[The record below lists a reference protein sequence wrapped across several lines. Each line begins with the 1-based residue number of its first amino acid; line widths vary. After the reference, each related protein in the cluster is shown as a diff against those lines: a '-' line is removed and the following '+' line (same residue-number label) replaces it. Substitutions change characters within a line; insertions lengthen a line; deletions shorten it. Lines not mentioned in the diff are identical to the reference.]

1 MLRMLTEESLREIIA
16 SGESFD
22 VEFAGEDA
30 APLSDAALLEAV
42 VCQANG
48 RGGILLVGVEDD
60 GRVTGARARHGSYT
74 DARRVES
81 FIANQTVPSCPVEC
95 SIAALDG
102 RDVLV
107 VEIPPGRPV
116 TSTNTGIYKR
126 RAMDVH
132 GRPRCLPF
140 LAHEMQSREASRGA
154 LDYSSL
160 VVPEARWEDLDPLEI
175 ERLRQMVA
183 RNRGRADASLLEL
196 SDHEIVRAL
205 GLGESSAG
213 GGAGGERVDR
223 IRVAGLLMLGREEAI
238 TRLVPTHEVAFQVLS
253 GTRIAA
259 NEFFRL
265 PLIRVAEEL
274 ARRFDARNEEEEIA
288 VGPVRAGI
296 PDYSPSGFREAF
308 HNALIHRDYTRLGAV
323 HVQWKPEEIEVSSP
337 GGFPDEV
344 RLDNIL
350 VTAPRPRNP
359 VLADAFKRIGL
370 VERTGRGIDTIYE
383 GQLRYGRPAP
393 DYSRSTAGS
402 VQLVLAGGAA
412 NLALARFIMERDV
425 AGGGG
430 VERGGGGSRGGG
442 VGSPASRVTVDEMLI
457 VNAVDR
463 ERRLEL
469 ARAAELVQRSETATR
484 AVLERLVESGVL
496 EARNERRERVYHFS
510 AATYRALGR
519 PAEHIRLAGI
529 EPIQREQMILQFV
542 DTHGRITRSQA
553 ADLCQIGGREA
564 RSALEKLVNRGELV
578 IRGEKRG
585 AFYERSAEVMA
596 PVQKL

>member
-1 MLRMLTEESLREIIA
+1 MLTEESLRETIA
-16 SGESFD
+16 QGESFV
-22 VEFAGEDA
+22 VELKGEEA
-30 APLSDAALLEAV
+30 APLSDAELLEAV

-48 RGGILLVGVEDD
+48 RGGVLLVGVEDD
-60 GRVTGARARHGSYT
+60 GRVSGARARHGSYT
-74 DARRVES
+74 DPRRVES
-81 FIANQTVPSCPVEC
+81 LIANRTVPSCPVEC
-95 SIAALDG
+95 SIVPLDG

-116 TSTNTGIYKR
+116 TSTNTGVYKR

-160 VVPEARWEDLDPLEI
+160 VVPEAKWEDLDPLEI
-175 ERLRQMVA
+175 ERLRQLVA

-196 SDHEIVRAL
+196 SDAEIVRAL
-205 GLGESSAG
+205 GLGESSSG

-223 IRVAGLLMLGREEAI
+223 VRVAGLLMLGREEAI

-253 GTRIAA
+253 GTRISV

-265 PLIRVAEEL
+265 PLIRVADEV

-323 HVQWKPEEIEVSSP
+323 HVQWKPDEIEVSSP

-370 VERTGRGIDTIYE
+370 VERTGRGIDTIFE

-402 VQLVLAGGAA
+402 VQLVLAGGSA
-412 NLALARFIMERDV
+412 NLALARFIMERDT
-425 AGGGG
+425 GGASPGG
-430 VERGGGGSRGGG
+430 T
-442 VGSPASRVTVDEMLI
+442 PPSRVSVDEMLI

-469 ARAAELVQRSETATR
+469 ARAAELVQRSEPATR

-496 EARNERRERVYHFS
+496 EARSERRERVYHFS

-519 PAEHIRLAGI
+519 PAEHIRLTGI

-542 DTHGRITRSQA
+542 DAHGRITRSQA

-564 RSALEKLVNRGELV
+564 RAVLEKLVNRNELV
-578 IRGEKRG
+578 VRGEKRG
-585 AFYERSAEVMA
+585 AYYERSAAEVMA
-596 PVQKL
+596 TGQKL

>member
-1 MLRMLTEESLREIIA
+1 VESL
-16 SGESFD
+16 
-22 VEFAGEDA
+22 
-30 APLSDAALLEAV
+30 
-42 VCQANG
+42 
-48 RGGILLVGVEDD
+48 
-60 GRVTGARARHGSYT
+60 
-74 DARRVES
+74 
-81 FIANQTVPSCPVEC
+81 IANQTVPSCPVEC
-95 SIAALDG
+95 SIVSLDG
-102 RDVLV
+102 HDVLV

-116 TSTNTGIYKR
+116 TSTNTGVYKR

-160 VVPEARWEDLDPLEI
+160 VVPEAKWEDLDPLEI
-175 ERLRQMVA
+175 ERLRQLVA

-196 SDHEIVRAL
+196 SDAEIVRAL
-205 GLGESSAG
+205 GLGESSSSG
-213 GGAGGERVDR
+213 GGGGERVDR
-223 IRVAGLLMLGREEAI
+223 VRVAGLLMLGREEAI

-253 GTRIAA
+253 GTRISA

-265 PLIRVAEEL
+265 PLIRVADEI

-288 VGPVRAGI
+288 VGPARVGI

-323 HVQWKPEEIEVSSP
+323 HVQWKPDEIEVSSP

-370 VERTGRGIDTIYE
+370 VERTGRGIDTIFE

-393 DYSRSTAGS
+393 DYSRSTPGS
-402 VQLVLAGGAA
+402 VQLVLAGGTA
-412 NLALARFIMERDV
+412 NLALARFIMERDT
-425 AGGGG
+425 GGT
-430 VERGGGGSRGGG
+430 
-442 VGSPASRVTVDEMLI
+442 SPGQRVSVDEMLI

-469 ARAAELVQRSETATR
+469 ARAAELVQRSEPATR

-496 EARNERRERVYHFS
+496 EARSERRERVYHFS

-519 PAEHIRLAGI
+519 PAEHVRLTGI

-542 DTHGRITRSQA
+542 DAHGRITRSQA

-564 RSALEKLVNRGELV
+564 RAVLEKLVNRNELV
-578 IRGEKRG
+578 VRGEKRG
-585 AFYERSAEVMA
+585 SYYERSAADVMA
-596 PVQKL
+596 AGQKL

>member
-1 MLRMLTEESLREIIA
+1 MLTEESLRQIIA
-16 SGESFD
+16 AGENFG
-22 VEFAGEDA
+22 VELKGEDA
-30 APLSDAALLEAV
+30 EPLSDRELLEAV

-60 GRVTGARARHGSYT
+60 GRVSGARARHGSYT
-74 DARRVES
+74 DPRRVES
-81 FIANQTVPSCPVEC
+81 LIANQTVPSCPVEC
-95 SIAALDG
+95 SVASLGG

-107 VEIPPGRPV
+107 IEIPPGRPV
-116 TSTNTGIYKR
+116 TSTNTGVYKR

-160 VVPEARWEDLDPLEI
+160 VVPEAKWEDLDPLEI

-223 IRVAGLLMLGREEAI
+223 VRVAGLLMLGREEAI
-238 TRLVPTHEVAFQVLS
+238 ARLVPTHEVAFQVLA
-253 GTRIAA
+253 GTRISV

-265 PLIRVAEEL
+265 PLIRVAEEV

-288 VGPVRAGI
+288 VGPVRAGV
-296 PDYSPSGFREAF
+296 PDYSPAGFREAF

-370 VERTGRGIDTIYE
+370 VERTGRGIDTIFE

-402 VQLVLAGGAA
+402 VQLVLAGGSA
-412 NLALARFIMERDV
+412 NLALARFIMERDTP
-425 AGGGG
+425 
-430 VERGGGGSRGGG
+430 SQ
-442 VGSPASRVTVDEMLI
+442 RVTVDEMLI
-457 VNAVDR
+457 VNAVDG

-469 ARAAELVQRSETATR
+469 ARAAELVQRSEPATR
-484 AVLERLVESGVL
+484 SVLERLVESGIL
-496 EARNERRERVYHFS
+496 EARSERRERVYHFS

-519 PAEHIRLAGI
+519 PAEHVRLTGI

-542 DTHGRITRSQA
+542 DAHGRITRSQA
-553 ADLCQIGGREA
+553 ADLCQVGGREA
-564 RSALEKLVNRGELV
+564 RAVLEKLVNRGELV
-578 IRGEKRG
+578 VRGEKRG
-585 AFYERSAEVMA
+585 AYYERSAEIMA
-596 PVQKL
+596 GGQKL